1 MPERSGV
8 RRPARSASSRLLAA
22 RSSRYVAKER
32 YWVETFRNAE
42 KILHGVSLRIAL
54 IQSAWKIVE
63 VDLGGRNIGD
73 NAE

>member
-1 MPERSGV
+1 MQ
-8 RRPARSASSRLLAA
+8 
-22 RSSRYVAKER
+22 K
-32 YWVETFRNAE
+32 

-63 VDLGGRNIGD
+63 VDLGGRKIGD